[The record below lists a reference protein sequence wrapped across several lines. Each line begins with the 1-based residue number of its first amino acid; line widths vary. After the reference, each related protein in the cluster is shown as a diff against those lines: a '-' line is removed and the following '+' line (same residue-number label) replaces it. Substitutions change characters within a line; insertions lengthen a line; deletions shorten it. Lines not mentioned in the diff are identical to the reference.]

1 MGEDGTVLLM
11 LMPTQMLLLLIL
23 SLLLLINMLCL
34 GHWVQPYLATKG
46 TIVLV
51 TSFWGLW
58 KVLCGENYWGW
69 GVGDGDN
76 FLWIVWGVLGI
87 NFA

>member
-1 MGEDGTVLLM
+1 MGEDGTVRLM

-46 TIVLV
+46 TFIEGQDDRTCHQLLG
-51 TSFWGLW
+51 SLEGF
-58 KVLCGENYWGW
+58 
-69 GVGDGDN
+69 
-76 FLWIVWGVLGI
+76 VW
-87 NFA
+87 